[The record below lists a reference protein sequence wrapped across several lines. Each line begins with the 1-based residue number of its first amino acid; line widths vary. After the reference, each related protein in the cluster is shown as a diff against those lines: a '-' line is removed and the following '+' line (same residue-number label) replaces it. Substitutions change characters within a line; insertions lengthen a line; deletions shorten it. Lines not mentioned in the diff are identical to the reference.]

1 MSIEE
6 VVTIHFYLDQRCVT
20 VNSLRDGIVLWELHH
35 HCSTRQLLSTIL
47 MTIMLL
53 KLSFFFVVDPGHCYS
68 NLSEANR
75 NTKQRTWVFE
85 FRALYCDNQLAGGW
99 YPFVGAAGARMP
111 TTRVPAYRCGADLSG
126 WFMTARPIVEDDGIH
141 GMVCFSNRAS
151 FIPLCKYSTK
161 ISVKNCG
168 SYFI

>member
-1 MSIEE
+1 
-6 VVTIHFYLDQRCVT
+6 
-20 VNSLRDGIVLWELHH
+20 
-35 HCSTRQLLSTIL
+35 
-47 MTIMLL
+47 
-53 KLSFFFVVDPGHCYS
+53 
-68 NLSEANR
+68 
-75 NTKQRTWVFE
+75 
-85 FRALYCDNQLAGGW
+85 
-99 YPFVGAAGARMP
+99 MP

-141 GMVCFSNRAS
+141 GMVCFSNRPS